1 MKKVILGTLISLALT
16 ACSNGATGISPNTFG
31 LVAKNASTTADV
43 TTATG
48 TARGGFK
55 DHKGGDFKGGDFGG
69 MFKDLNLTA
78 DQQAKL
84 KALRD
89 SQKPVAP
96 AVKPAKPTAEEIQK
110 MKDAQKAIET
120 AFTGDKLDAT
130 TLKGLLDAARPANN
144 KVAPDQ
150 ATIDA
155 HLTARAN
162 DLLQTYNIFTPEQRQ
177 KLEDAKKQMEAKM
190 ATMKDDAKFKEM
202 EANRVKKQ
210 DEMLAKFNLNADQ
223 KAAFLA
229 LQPAKADFAAMDA
242 KRKAADDAIQ
252 AELKSGNATVDSLK
266 AILAKNEPDRTAEQA
281 TRTAAEATRIDAI
294 VKLHDVLTA
303 DQRKQM
309 VQFVLGHFG
318 GKGGPGFGGKGG
330 FKGGEGFGG
339 KGGHGPTPV
348 APPAG
353 V

>member
-1 MKKVILGTLISLALT
+1 MKKVILGTVISLALT
-16 ACSNGATGISPNTFG
+16 ACSNGISSNEPSTFG
-31 LVAKNASTTADV
+31 LVAQNASTTAGV
-43 TTATG
+43 TTAKG
-48 TARGGFK
+48 DFK
-55 DHKGGDFKGGDFGG
+55 GHKGGDFKGGDFGG

-89 SQKPVAP
+89 AQKPATP
-96 AVKPAKPTAEEIQK
+96 TVKPAKPTAEEIQK
-110 MKDAQKAIET
+110 MKDARTAIEN
-120 AFTGDKLDAT
+120 AFIGDKLDAV
-130 TLKGLLDAARPANN
+130 TLKGLLDAARPVNN

-162 DLLQTYNIFTPEQRQ
+162 ELLQTYNIFTPEQRQ

-202 EANRVKKQ
+202 EANRAKKQ

-229 LQPAKADFAAMDA
+229 LQPAKPDFATMDA
-242 KRKAADDAIQ
+242 KRKSADDAIQ

-266 AILAKNEPDRTAEQA
+266 AILVKNEPDRTAEQTA
-281 TRTAAEATRIDAI
+281 RTAAEATRIDAI

-318 GKGGPGFGGKGG
+318 GKEGFKGGRGFGGKEG

-339 KGGHGPTPV
+339 HGPAPV
-348 APPAG
+348 AGSAPTG